1 MTRSHLLAALA
12 ALALAAPSAAQPGW
26 AQAARITVSLSSF
39 KFAPQTVRLRAGQP
53 VILHLQNT
61 GSGGHD
67 FSAPAFFAAAQVR
80 PEDARRLD
88 RGAVD
93 VGGHESVD
101 IALVPKAGT
110 YPLHCTHTMHSM
122 FGMKGSIVVQ

>member
-1 MTRSHLLAALA
+1 MKPSLLLSGLA
-12 ALALAAPSAAQPGW
+12 FLAFAAPSAAQPNW
-26 AQAARITVSLSSF
+26 AQAARVTVSMSSF
-39 KFAPQTVRLRAGQP
+39 KFAPQTIRLRAGQP

-67 FSAPAFFAAAQVR
+67 FSAPGFFRAASLR
-80 PEDARRLD
+80 PQDAGKLD
-88 RGAVD
+88 GGAVD

-110 YPLHCTHTMHSM
+110 YPLRCTHAFHTM